1 MTLKIY
7 GIRESTCTSRV
18 LTVLAEKGVTD
29 YEFIT
34 MGPADMKAPEH
45 LARQPFG
52 KIPAIDDDGFVLS
65 ESRAIC
71 KYLAKK
77 YAGQGTKLM
86 PDDDDLKGYGRFEEV
101 RRHIVK
107 TVISLL
113 FQPPRRKHRRRETLQ
128 RVRTPARP
136 ISPLSQTQE
145 STHTNKQIT
154 KHSAHGNGPA
164 DEALVAQYKRQL
176 DDALKIYDVIL
187 AKRAYLAGDQVSLAD
202 LFHLPYGKL
211 AKELG
216 FPDLFEPFPNV
227 KRWFEGLEGRES
239 W

>member
-1 MTLKIY
+1 MTLKVY
-7 GIRESTCTSRV
+7 GIREATCTSRV

-34 MGPADMKAPEH
+34 MGAADMKSPEH

-77 YAGQGTKLM
+77 YANQGTKLM
-86 PDDDDLKGYGRFEEV
+86 PDDDDLKGYGRFEEACSIEAFYFN
-101 RRHIVK
+101 HPAES
-107 TVISLL
+107 ISSERL
-113 FQPPRRKHRRRETLQ
+113 FKG
-128 RVRTPARP
+128 
-136 ISPLSQTQE
+136 
-145 STHTNKQIT
+145 
-154 KHSAHGNGPA
+154 AHGKGPA
-164 DEALVAQYKRQL
+164 DEVLVAQYKSKL
-176 DDALKIYDVIL
+176 DDVLKTYDVIL

-216 FPDLFEPFPNV
+216 FPDIFDPYPNV
-227 KRWFEGLEGRES
+227 KRWFESLEARES
-239 W
+239 WKTIPSIMELFARMRQEKEGAAK